1 MTKTTTYLT
10 VKASSSTTSTTDLD
24 WKKYRECPISRYSR
38 GYLWF
43 HPCIGYKG
51 KSRYNPLTTVRNRS
65 KRVCNPSAG
74 SMHNCYQ
81 SSDGDI
87 TCNPSYVQTWDQF
100 NKDNPYCNFTGKA
113 DHYTGIPKWYKID
126 NLGNVTSRTNWA
138 GHPNFND

>member
-24 WKKYRECPISRYSR
+24 WKKYRECPYINDR

-43 HPCIGYKG
+43 HPCIGYKDKTPFG
-51 KSRYNPLTTVRNRS
+51 IIKHQS

-100 NKDNPYCNFTGKA
+100 NNENPYCNFTGKA
-113 DHYTGIPKWYKID
+113 DHYTGISKWYKID
-126 NLGNVTSRTNWA
+126 NLGNVTSKTNWV
-138 GHPNFND
+138 GRPNLL